1 MSRAEKQGY
10 AAHPERSDLQYP
22 RIMRVHVCIP
32 HYVKEAT
39 EPSANPHGYGSLRA
53 GGQFQRSLALNR
65 CLHSLLGLQRQ
76 AEITVLNI
84 HEKRI
89 DHAPANLQP
98 LELQIS
104 VCTDGEH
111 QLSQVLELF
120 GPRIEVVRLQ
130 PDNPRELPLACRDH
144 LIANR
149 AGADLLMY
157 LEDDLVIHDPA
168 FFDKQRWFLE
178 ETKHRF
184 SLMPHRYEPVHQA
197 GIHQL
202 LVDGPLS
209 PQFIGRFMQPQANA
223 AQGLYGGQEAVHFDL
238 TDNPHSG
245 CFVVSAQQAEEL
257 SEQPLPREG
266 FVGPLETA
274 ATLTVLHRY
283 PVMKPSLEHWRF
295 LQVEHGHPSFRS
307 YLNTFPQQA

>member
-1 MSRAEKQGY
+1 
-10 AAHPERSDLQYP
+10 
-22 RIMRVHVCIP
+22 MRVHVCIP
-32 HYVKEAT
+32 HYSREVADPT
-39 EPSANPHGYGSLRA
+39 DNPNGYGSLKA
-53 GGQFQRSLALNR
+53 GGQFQRALALNR

-84 HEKRI
+84 HHRRI
-89 DHAPANLQP
+89 DHAPANLPP

-104 VCTDGEH
+104 VCSDGEH
-111 QLSQVLELF
+111 QLDQVLDQF
-120 GPRIEVVRLQ
+120 RSRIETIHLQ
-130 PDNPRELPLACRDH
+130 PKSARELPLACRDH

-168 FFDKQRWFLE
+168 FFDKQHWFLE
-178 ETKHRF
+178 KTDHRF
-184 SLMPHRYEPVHQA
+184 CLMPHRYEPVHQA

-202 LVDGPLS
+202 LVDGPLN
-209 PQFIGRFMQPQANA
+209 PQFIGQFMQPQEHA
-223 AQGLYGGQEAVHFDL
+223 AQGVFRGQEAVNFDL
-238 TDNPHSG
+238 ASNPHSG
-245 CFVVSAQQAEEL
+245 CFVVSAKQAEEL

-283 PVMKPSLEHWRF
+283 PVMKPSLEHWHF
-295 LQVEHGHPSFRS
+295 LQVEHGHPSFRH
-307 YLNTFPQQA
+307 YLNAFPHQAA

>member
-1 MSRAEKQGY
+1 
-10 AAHPERSDLQYP
+10 
-22 RIMRVHVCIP
+22 MRVHVCIP
-32 HYVKEAT
+32 HYVRET
-39 EPSANPHGYGSLRA
+39 SDPSANPNGYGSLRT
-53 GGQFQRSLALNR
+53 GGRFQRALALNR

-84 HEKRI
+84 HHQRI
-89 DHAPANLQP
+89 DHTPANLPP
-98 LELQIS
+98 LDLQIS

-111 QLSQVLELF
+111 QLNEVLDLF
-120 GPRIEVVRLQ
+120 GSRIKVVQLQ

-149 AGADLLMY
+149 SGADLLMY

-178 ETKHRF
+178 KTSHRF
-184 SLMPHRYEPVHQA
+184 CLMPHRYEPVHQ
-197 GIHQL
+197 GEIHQL

-238 TDNPHSG
+238 TNNPHSG
-245 CFVVSAQQAEEL
+245 CFVVSALQAEEL
-257 SEQPLPREG
+257 SQKPLPRRG

-283 PVMKPSLEHWRF
+283 PVMKPSLKHWRF
-295 LQVEHGHPSFRS
+295 LQIEHGHPSFLR
-307 YLNTFPQQA
+307 YLNEFPHQNR

>member
-1 MSRAEKQGY
+1 
-10 AAHPERSDLQYP
+10 
-22 RIMRVHVCIP
+22 MRVHVCIP
-32 HYVKEAT
+32 HFAREEVD
-39 EPSANPHGYGSLRA
+39 PDANPQGYGSLRA
-53 GGQFQRSLALNR
+53 GGQFERALALNR

-76 AEITVLNI
+76 AELTVLNI
-84 HEKRI
+84 HQKRI
-89 DHAPANLQP
+89 DHAPSQLPP

-111 QLSQVLELF
+111 QLNQVLDLF
-120 GPRIEVVRLQ
+120 GPRIEIVRLP
-130 PDNPRELPLACRDH
+130 PDDPRKLPLACRDH

-168 FFDKQRWFLE
+168 FFDKQHWFLNK
-178 ETKHRF
+178 TGHRF
-184 SLMPHRYEPVHQA
+184 ALMPHRYEPVHQA
-197 GIHQL
+197 GLHQL

-209 PQFIGRFMQPQANA
+209 PEFIGRFMTPQPNA
-223 AQGLYGGQEAVHFDL
+223 AKGLYGGREAVSFDL
-238 TDNPHSG
+238 ASNPHSG
-245 CFVVSAQQAEEL
+245 CFVVSATQADEL
-257 SEQPLPREG
+257 SQQPLPREG

-307 YLNTFPQQA
+307 YLNTLPHQAR

>member
-1 MSRAEKQGY
+1 
-10 AAHPERSDLQYP
+10 
-22 RIMRVHVCIP
+22 MRVHVCIP
-32 HYVKEAT
+32 HYVREASD
-39 EPSANPHGYGSLRA
+39 PSANPHGYGSLRA

-84 HEKRI
+84 HHKRI
-89 DHAPANLQP
+89 DHAPANLPP

-111 QLSQVLELF
+111 QLTQVLDLF

-178 ETKHRF
+178 KTEHRF
-184 SLMPHRYEPVHQA
+184 SLMPHRYEPCIRREFINCSSMA
-197 GIHQL
+197 PCL
-202 LVDGPLS
+202 PSSLAASCSRKPMPLKGCTEDKKPCTS
-209 PQFIGRFMQPQANA
+209 IS
-223 AQGLYGGQEAVHFDL
+223 L
-238 TDNPHSG
+238 TTPIPD
-245 CFVVSAQQAEEL
+245 VS
-257 SEQPLPREG
+257 
-266 FVGPLETA
+266 
-274 ATLTVLHRY
+274 
-283 PVMKPSLEHWRF
+283 W
-295 LQVEHGHPSFRS
+295 
-307 YLNTFPQQA
+307 